1 MLIEFDSEKRVQ
13 TLADRGLDFADAPL
27 VMSGDQLTMLD
38 TRIDYG
44 EARFITVGFIESI
57 MVMVVWTPRGE
68 VRRIISMRKCNER
81 KHVIS
86 SDLASAIA
94 RPISAEEYAEMPEL
108 DDAFFEHADMYVGNK
123 LVRRGRPVQDVTK
136 TPIKLRLDPDII
148 ATFKAQGRGWQ
159 TRMNDA
165 LREWMNTHSV

>member
-68 VRRIISMRKCNER
+68 GRRIISMRKCNER
-81 KHVIS
+81 
-86 SDLASAIA
+86 
-94 RPISAEEYAEMPEL
+94 E
-108 DDAFFEHADMYVGNK
+108 
-123 LVRRGRPVQDVTK
+123 
-136 TPIKLRLDPDII
+136 
-148 ATFKAQGRGWQ
+148 Q
-159 TRMNDA
+159 TRYQQ
-165 LREWMNTHSV
+165 RFS

>member
-13 TLADRGLDFADAPL
+13 TLTDRGLDFADAPL

-68 VRRIISMRKCNER
+68 GRRIISMRRCNER
-81 KHVIS
+81 
-86 SDLASAIA
+86 
-94 RPISAEEYAEMPEL
+94 E
-108 DDAFFEHADMYVGNK
+108 
-123 LVRRGRPVQDVTK
+123 
-136 TPIKLRLDPDII
+136 
-148 ATFKAQGRGWQ
+148 Q
-159 TRMNDA
+159 TRYKQ
-165 LREWMNTHSV
+165 RFS